1 MRGYRRRGASS
12 YLLGVATSFLLV
24 AQLGGSLLQLPDRP
38 YWGLWI
44 AGMDQTV
51 RRVAPGSP
59 ADLAGI
65 RENDEILSFGGADW
79 ARTWER
85 QYADDQSVLA
95 EVRSPDG
102 STRTVRLESGRVP
115 RVDVVRQ
122 LVFGFIV
129 LSFVLIGLV
138 VFLSR
143 SDHVATLFF
152 LMCLLISRIML
163 PEPDVRGKGV
173 FLLDRMVLD
182 ISYLF
187 LPPVVLHFFL
197 NFPQRARLV
206 IRHPR
211 APWLLYIPSAVAAA
225 ILLKF
230 DVDLVLGGRVPSQ
243 APIVQTVT
251 ALISVAMIVTGVWL
265 FLRGVRRVNSPVLR
279 RSLRWVVPGTALGI
293 LPPLLLSVVLNVNPS
308 LEIPGDRYAFL
319 AFLLVPISFAHAII
333 RYGLMDLELVV
344 KRSVVY
350 TALTA
355 LLAAVYY
362 LVAEVLGSW
371 VMMRTGTGRTLLSF
385 AVVFGAALAF
395 MPLRDRVQGLVDR
408 TLYRHRYNYRSTL
421 RSFSSAFATFLER
434 DQLVRLLTER
444 LPELLGAQRAVLFI
458 RSSPDESLHLAD
470 TRGLGPREL
479 PYPLLS
485 PSRGLLAWWKDY
497 GGPIPFDPRRDPRPL
512 LRLSREERTL
522 LTAVEPDVIVLLPRE
537 RHIEGLLLLGPKASG
552 ERYRAEDLELLATLG
567 DQAGTALSASRLHE
581 EALERRRLEEELAVA
596 RRIQASLLPSQ
607 IPRAPGVEIGAMTR
621 PCLEVGGDFYDLLDF
636 GGGGLG
642 LAVGDVSGKGVPAAL
657 LLSSLQA
664 TLRAEAGPEDA
675 PDPVV
680 RKINARLC
688 TDMQPGSFASLLYGR
703 LDPVARSFRYVNAG
717 HPAGIVVA
725 RDGAIRRLDRGG
737 LLLGVQARAEYEC
750 GVEVF
755 SPGEMLVLYSDG
767 VTDVLNGVEEE
778 YGTARL
784 EMLLP
789 RLTHLPVAEVVDS
802 IVTSVEAFVG
812 GRLPDDVTL
821 LVAKFL
827 PEAPLAL
834 GSHG

>member
-1 MRGYRRRGASS
+1 
-12 YLLGVATSFLLV
+12 VAASFLLV
-24 AQLGGSLLQLPDRP
+24 AQLGGSLLQLPERP
-38 YWGLWI
+38 YWGLLI
-44 AGMDQTV
+44 AGGDQTV
-51 RRVAPGSP
+51 RRVFPGSP
-59 ADLAGI
+59 ADVAGI

-79 ARTWER
+79 TRTWER
-85 QYADDQSVLA
+85 SYADDRSIVA
-95 EVRSPDG
+95 ELRSPDG
-102 STRTVRLESGRVP
+102 TTRTVRLESGQVP

-122 LVFGFIV
+122 LVFAFIV

-163 PEPDVRGKGV
+163 PEPDVRAKGV
-173 FLLDRMVLD
+173 FLLDRIVLD
-182 ISYLF
+182 LSYLF

-206 IRHPR
+206 VRHPR
-211 APWLLYIPSAVAAA
+211 LPWLLYVPSVIAAA

-230 DVDLVLGGRVPSQ
+230 DADLVLGDRPLPGSAPLVQ
-243 APIVQTVT
+243 AVT
-251 ALISVAMIVTGVWL
+251 ALLSVAMIVTGVGL

-293 LPPLLLSVVLNVNPS
+293 LPPLVLTAVLNVNPS

-319 AFLLVPISFAHAII
+319 TFLLVPISFAHAII

-371 VMMRTGTGRTLLSF
+371 VMVRTGTGRTLLSF

-421 RSFSSAFATFLER
+421 RSFASAFATFLER
-434 DQLVRLLTER
+434 DELVRLLTER
-444 LPELLGAQRAVLFI
+444 LPELLGAERAVLFI
-458 RSSPDESLHLAD
+458 RSSPDDSLHLAD

-479 PYPLLS
+479 PHPLLT
-485 PSRGLLAWWKDY
+485 PSQGLLAWWKDY
-497 GGPIPFDPRRDPRPL
+497 GGPIPFEPRRDPRPL
-512 LRLSREERTL
+512 LRLSREERAL
-522 LTAVEPDVIVLLPRE
+522 LTAVEPDVIVFLPRE
-537 RHIEGLLLLGPKASG
+537 RRIEGLLLLGPKASG

-567 DQAGTALSASRLHE
+567 DQAGTSLSASRLHE

-596 RRIQASLLPSQ
+596 RRIQASLLPSEV
-607 IPRAPGVEIGAMTR
+607 PRAPGLEIGAMTR

-636 GGGGLG
+636 GDAGLG

-688 TDMQPGSFASLLYGR
+688 SDMQPGSFASLLYGR
-703 LDPVARSFRYVNAG
+703 LDPAARTFRYVNAG
-717 HPAGIVVA
+717 HPAGLVVA
-725 RDGAIRRLDRGG
+725 RDGSIRRLDRGG
-737 LLLGVQARAEYEC
+737 MLLGVQARADYEC

-755 SPGEMLVLYSDG
+755 APGETLVLYSDG
-767 VTDVLNGVEEE
+767 VTDVLNGAEEE
-778 YGTARL
+778 YGASRL

-789 RLTHLPVAEVVDS
+789 RLNHLPVAGILDG
-802 IVTSVEAFVG
+802 IVASVETFVG

-827 PEAPLAL
+827 ADPSRPLA
-834 GSHG
+834 SPT